1 MSHPDGRLIRV
12 QVKSARKPYHRQDR
26 YSDNHRYCFKVNE
39 ARKDLYDGVY
49 LFVALDTGIV
59 LARTWDDKPPISIK
73 INPLEFTVE
82 AQTESLH
89 REFNIETD

>member
-1 MSHPDGRLIRV
+1 
-12 QVKSARKPYHRQDR
+12 
-26 YSDNHRYCFKVNE
+26 
-39 ARKDLYDGVY
+39 VY
-49 LFVALDTGIV
+49 LFVALDTGVV